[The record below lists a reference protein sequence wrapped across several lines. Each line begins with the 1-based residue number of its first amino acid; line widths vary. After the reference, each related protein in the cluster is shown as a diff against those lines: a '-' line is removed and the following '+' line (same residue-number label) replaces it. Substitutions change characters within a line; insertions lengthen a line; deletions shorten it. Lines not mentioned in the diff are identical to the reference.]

1 MADYGTTAAVRP
13 VSYSA
18 LAAKI
23 LEETLVLP
31 KIGSREFMNPTDSFK
46 VWVAGD
52 ESMGNY
58 SPGTLATASDP
69 SGAFVTINNPKDKYI
84 YKMIDKNQL
93 RKVYNPVDYVDQAAM
108 KAIQAASVQVDK
120 DVLQALVDNG
130 TSNYTQ
136 TGDAVAAGSL
146 VEGTLYQV
154 TVANSAGDATD
165 VGCAAATA
173 VVGEVF
179 VCLADDG
186 TSETA
191 LAVKAVTPVS
201 ATIKSQIIALEK
213 ALNLAKAPIE
223 GRFLIVSPEV
233 ASLFEGTL
241 VLNTSFGDVIQS
253 NGFKSI
259 GSAYGFNILMSLYLP
274 ATANIIAVHADA
286 FGGNFEEI
294 EPIELIEVP
303 RGHGTIGAWS
313 IDGRIAY
320 NYGVLRPTLIQVA

>member
-1 MADYGTTAAVRP
+1 MAYGTTASVKP
-13 VSYSA
+13 LSYSA

-31 KIGSREFMNPTDSFK
+31 KIGSRQFFNPTDSFK

-52 ESMGNY
+52 ESMSNY
-58 SPGTLATASDP
+58 TPGTLATATDP
-69 SGAFVTINNPKDKYI
+69 SGAFVTINDPKDKYI

-108 KAIQAASVQVDK
+108 KAIQAASVQLDT
-120 DVLQALVDNG
+120 DVILGLVNGG
-130 TSNYTQ
+130 TSNYTVD
-136 TGDAVAAGSL
+136 GSAVSAGSL
-146 VEGTLYQV
+146 VAGTLYQV
-154 TVANSAGDATD
+154 LVANTAGDATD

-179 VCLADDG
+179 VCLADVG

-191 LAVKAVTPVS
+191 LSVKAVTPTS
-201 ATIKSQIIALEK
+201 TNIKSVVIGMEK
-213 ALNLAKAPIE
+213 ALNDAKAPIE
-223 GRFLIVSPEV
+223 GRYLIVNS
-233 ASLFEGTL
+233 ATAALFEGAL
-241 VLNTSFGDVIQS
+241 VLNTQFGDTIQS

-259 GSAYGFNILMSLYLP
+259 GFAYGFNILLSLYLP
-274 ATANIIAVHADA
+274 KTVNMIALHQDA

-303 RGHGTIGAWS
+303 RGQGTIGAWS

-320 NYGVLRPTLIQVA
+320 NYGVLRPTLVQVG

>member
-1 MADYGTTAAVRP
+1 MAYGTTASVVAI
-13 VSYSA
+13 SYAA

-31 KIGSREFMNPTDSFK
+31 RIGSRIFQNPTDSFK

-52 ESMGNY
+52 ESMVNY
-58 SPGTLATASDP
+58 VPGTSATSTDP
-69 SGAFVTINNPKDKYI
+69 NGAFVTINDPKDKAI
-84 YKMIDKNQL
+84 YKVIDKNQL
-93 RKVYNPVDYVDQAAM
+93 RKTYNPVDYVDNVAM
-108 KAIQAASVQVDK
+108 KAIQAASVQVDT
-120 DVLQALVDNG
+120 DVLAMLVANG

-154 TVANSAGDATD
+154 LVANSAGDATD

-179 VCLADDG
+179 VCLADVG

-191 LAVKAVTPVS
+191 LSVKAVTPVS
-201 ATIKSQIIALEK
+201 ATIKSQIIGLEK

-233 ASLFEGTL
+233 ASLFEGQL
-241 VLNTSFGDVIQS
+241 VLNTAYGDSIQS
-253 NGFKSI
+253 NGFKTI

-274 ATANIIAVHADA
+274 ATANIIALQSDA
-286 FGGNFEEI
+286 FGGNFEQI
-294 EPIELIEVP
+294 EPIELIEIQ
-303 RGHGTIGAWS
+303 RGLGTIGAWS
-313 IDGRIAY
+313 IDGRMAY
-320 NYGVLRPTLIQVA
+320 NYGVLRPTLVRIA

>member
-1 MADYGTTAAVRP
+1 MADYGTTGSVRP
-13 VSYSA
+13 LSYSA

-31 KIGSREFMNPTDSFK
+31 KIGNMIYENPTDSFK
-46 VWVAGD
+46 VWVAGT

-69 SGAFVTINNPKDKYI
+69 AGTFVTINDPQDKYI

-93 RKVYNPVDYVDQAAM
+93 RKTYNPVDYVDQTAM
-108 KAIQAASVQVDK
+108 KAIQAASVQVDT
-120 DVLQALVDNG
+120 DVLAVLVAGG

-136 TGDAVAAGSL
+136 NGSTVAAGAL
-146 VEGTLYQV
+146 VAGTLYQV
-154 TVANSAGDATD
+154 TAANTGGVATD

-179 VCLADDG
+179 ICLADVG

-191 LAVKAVTPVS
+191 LTVKAVTPIS
-201 ATIKSQIIALEK
+201 TDIDSTIIKLEQ
-213 ALNLAKAPIE
+213 ALNTAKAPIE
-223 GRFLIVSPEV
+223 GRYLIVRPAV
-233 ASLFEGTL
+233 AALIEDKL
-241 VLNTSFGDVIQS
+241 VLNTAFGDAIQA
-253 NGFKSI
+253 NGFKTI
-259 GSAYGFNILMSLYLP
+259 GAIHGFTILMSLYMD
-274 ATANIIAVHADA
+274 ADVNMIALHEDS

-320 NYGVLRPTLIQVA
+320 NYGVLRATLIQVA